1 MKTLFVLRHAKSS
14 WDNPNQTDFERLL
27 NERGLKAAPK
37 MGEFMLHHG
46 LMPDAIISSPAVRAK
61 TTAQMVKDAGGF
73 SADIELDERIYEATA
88 GTLLEVIK
96 DSPEA
101 AKRLLIV
108 GHNPGFEDLVRNLTG
123 EIREM
128 PTAALAEIE
137 LAIEDWQEIRP
148 ACGKLRNL
156 FKPKEI
162 AD

>member
-14 WDNPNQTDFERLL
+14 WDNPNQIDFERPL
-27 NERGLKAAPK
+27 NERGLKTAPK
-37 MGEFMLHHG
+37 MGEFMKEKDLV
-46 LMPDAIISSPAVRAK
+46 PDLIISSPAMRAK
-61 TTAQMVKDAGGF
+61 TTAQMVKDAGEF
-73 SADIELDERIYEATA
+73 SAEIKFDQRIYEATV
-88 GTLLEVIK
+88 GTLLEVLN
-96 DSPEA
+96 DAPESA
-101 AKRLLIV
+101 ERLLFV

-137 LAIEDWQEIRP
+137 LKIENWKEIRP

-162 AD
+162 AN